1 MDPLIGL
8 GESKANGASA
18 SICYHA
24 KNLDVVGRYQPG
36 SLERLK
42 MTVCASV
49 LTAFAP
55 LVESAVV
62 ETCRKETGPSMTPE
76 ERERMMYLCKRIQE
90 EPEDPRKI
98 HGTNRGI
105 ERFAGT
111 QGTPSR
117 SEGNGANRLAP
128 QHTTG
133 P

>member
-36 SLERLK
+36 SLERIK

-90 EPEDPRKI
+90 EQDHAKFMELIVELNDLLARKE
-98 HGTNRGI
+98 H
-105 ERFAGT
+105 
-111 QGTPSR
+111 
-117 SEGNGANRLAP
+117 RLEAKA
-128 QHTTG
+128 TARTD
-133 P
+133 